1 MSIKCDYN
9 GSVGHNGKIRII
21 CKYCSNFK
29 PFKSYT
35 SSILKDKE
43 LEMCNTCYDKIKG
56 KFYSGN
62 KGIYKHQ
69 CIEQLRKLKV
79 GEYIV
84 VHDRTK
90 EVIKGGWLWRV
101 NCHGVSRVRKKKG
114 SKKNFKIESI
124 NHTSHKIIRIGD
136 FK

>member
-9 GSVGHNGKIRII
+9 GSVGHNGKTRII
-21 CKYCSNFK
+21 CKYCGNFK

-35 SSILKDKE
+35 TSILKNKE
-43 LEMCNTCYDKIKG
+43 LEMCNTCHDKIKG
-56 KFYSGN
+56 KYMSGDRA
-62 KGIYKHQ
+62 IYKHQ
-69 CIEQLRKLKV
+69 CLEQLRKLKI

-90 EVIKGGWLWRV
+90 YTINSTWLWRV
-101 NCHGVSRVRKKKG
+101 NCHGTSRIRVKG
-114 SKKNFKIESI
+114 SKKKFKVESI
-124 NHTSHKIIRIGD
+124 THTSHKIIRMGD